1 MEWSGNSKLMGPG
14 YGAFVI
20 SLDFELHWGVRDH
33 EPLNGPYRANLMGAR
48 KVIPRLLELFERY
61 GISATWAIVGFLFAR
76 SREER
81 RKFEPVL
88 RPCYSDQSLDPY
100 AEPIG
105 NGEDDDPLH
114 FAPSL
119 IEQIRR
125 CPQQEIATHT
135 FSHQCCLEPGQTVE
149 AFKADLDSAI
159 AIAASRGIQ
168 LQSIVFPRNQANP
181 AYTGALLDAGINCY
195 RGSERGWMHRG
206 IARRERT
213 LGLRV
218 ARVADAYI
226 DISGNRIVRWNEI
239 LEPSG
244 LCNVRASRF
253 LWPYR
258 PSLKRLEEK
267 RLKRMIDQVKLAA
280 LEDAIFHI
288 WFHPHNFG
296 VNMEQNLRV
305 LEAILQEF
313 SFARERYGMR
323 SLSMNGVAN
332 MVRDGFR
339 LPPADKEENL
349 PPFTRKESVSA

>member
-1 MEWSGNSKLMGPG
+1 MEWPANSRPIGPG

-33 EPLNGPYRANLMGAR
+33 EPPDGPYRANLLGAR
-48 KVIPRLLELFERY
+48 KAIPRLLKIFEGY

-81 RKFEPVL
+81 RKFEPAL
-88 RPCYSDQSLDPY
+88 RPCYYDQSLDAY

-135 FSHQCCLEPGQTVE
+135 FSHHYCREPGQTVE
-149 AFKADLDSAI
+149 TFKADLDSAI
-159 AIAASRGIQ
+159 AIAADRGIRFRT
-168 LQSIVFPRNQANP
+168 IIYPRNQVNAE
-181 AYTGALLDAGINCY
+181 YTQAVVDAGITCY
-195 RGSERGWMHRG
+195 RGPETGWMHRG
-206 IARRERT
+206 ITRRERT

-218 ARVADAYI
+218 ARVADTYI

-239 LEPSG
+239 LEPGG

-258 PSLKRLEEK
+258 PSLKGLEEK
-267 RLKRMIDQVKLAA
+267 RLKRMIDQIRLAA

-296 VNMEQNLRV
+296 VNTEQNLGV
-305 LEAILQEF
+305 LETILQEF
-313 SFARERYGMR
+313 AFAKERYGMR
-323 SLSMNGVAN
+323 SLSMDAVAN

-339 LPPADKEENL
+339 LSPTEEENTL
-349 PPFTRKESVSA
+349 PPKTRKESVPA